1 MASILD
7 KWADERERV
16 VRIEFNGEPI
26 YVRARAATAGE
37 LMGEGAGGLMVPQGK
52 GRAPVRMAPEQ
63 QQRQALAVQEALLH
77 YCVLGIGDSETTIE
91 PVTIRRNEQE
101 RARPGTRSH
110 NISSLPLGV
119 VSALAEVVITL
130 THGEGWREK
139 LATFPDVG
147 VGDDR
152 RPGGEVQPTANG
164 PA

>member
-16 VRIEFNGEPI
+16 VRVEFNGEPI

-37 LMGEGAGGLMVPQGK
+37 LMGEGAGGLMAPASKGK
-52 GRAPVRMAPEQ
+52 APARVSPEQ
-63 QQRQALAVQEALLH
+63 QQRHALAVQEALLH
-77 YCVLGIGDSETTIE
+77 YCILGIGDSETTIE

-101 RARPGTRSH
+101 RPRPGTRAH

-130 THGEGWREK
+130 THGEGWRER
-139 LATFPDVG
+139 LATFPGVG
-147 VGDDR
+147 TGDDR
-152 RPGGEVQPTANG
+152 RDGGEVQPAADG